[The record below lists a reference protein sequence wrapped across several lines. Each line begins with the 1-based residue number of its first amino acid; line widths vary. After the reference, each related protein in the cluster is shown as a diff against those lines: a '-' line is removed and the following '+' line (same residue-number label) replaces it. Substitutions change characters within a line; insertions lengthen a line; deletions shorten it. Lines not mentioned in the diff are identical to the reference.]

1 MKTSKLKGKMMEY
14 GLNQTEMSDRIG
26 MSLSRFNAKLN
37 ETGGAEFNL
46 GELQSIKKILGLNAN
61 EVDDIFFDV

>member
-1 MKTSKLKGKMMEY
+1 MEY

-46 GELQSIKKILGLNAN
+46 GELQSIKKILGLNAD